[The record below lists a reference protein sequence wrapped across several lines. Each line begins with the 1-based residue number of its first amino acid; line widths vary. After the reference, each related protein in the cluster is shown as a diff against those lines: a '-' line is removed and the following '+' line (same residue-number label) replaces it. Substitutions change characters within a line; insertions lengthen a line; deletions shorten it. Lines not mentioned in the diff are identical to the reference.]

1 MDTGKRIAIGFSAL
15 LVIGIGV
22 RVYLIHRERVQAD
35 RPAVVKDTRPQL
47 TNDQLAIR
55 RRLEPVNM
63 EGAKVL
69 IGKPVWVAIG
79 GQLDYY
85 PYSGHRADY
94 AHSAGVLL
102 ALDEL
107 EVKDLVTQVAP
118 KSAATRIPHGDKQ
131 VLLVFTEGDSP
142 KEYAVPVGYV
152 DGPEYK
158 FLLDD
163 IFFYDDPHTIY
174 ANWPAKVWAA
184 IEAHRA
190 EPGMNELQTGLALGQ
205 VMTTDSTDVGNRII
219 HYANNGHP
227 IDVTFVNDKATEVK
241 PAAQ

>member
-1 MDTGKRIAIGFSAL
+1 MDTAKKIAIGFTAL
-15 LVIGIGV
+15 LLLGIGV
-22 RVYLIHRERVQAD
+22 RVYLIHRERVQAEK
-35 RPAVVKDTRPQL
+35 PVAAHDTRPQL
-47 TNDQLAIR
+47 TSDELAMR

-63 EGAKVL
+63 AGAKVL
-69 IGKPVWVAIG
+69 IGKPVWMAIG

-85 PYSGHRADY
+85 PYAGHRADY
-94 AHSAGVLL
+94 AHSDGVLL
-102 ALDEL
+102 GLDKL
-107 EVKDLVTQVAP
+107 QVKDIVTQVAP

-131 VLLVFTEGDSP
+131 VLLVFAKGDSP

-174 ANWPAKVWAA
+174 ANWPANVWAA

-190 EPGMNELQTGLALGQ
+190 EVGMNELQTGLALGQ
-205 VMTTDSTDVGNRII
+205 VMTSDSTDVGNRLI

-227 IDVTFVNDKATEVK
+227 IDVTFVDDKATDVK